1 MILNVA
7 VKGWIFIG
15 MSVIAMLGAV
25 LDWNIVSRPGKFL
38 NLILGDT
45 VARVI
50 YLLAGV
56 FLFVVGTGKFIGADW
71 F

>member
-45 VARVI
+45 VA
-50 YLLAGV
+50 
-56 FLFVVGTGKFIGADW
+56 
-71 F
+71 